1 VTKVQTNLAVCHLAI
16 TLPRSLIAGL
26 AEVIRVQ
33 LGVLLLLEVQQK
45 GTNGSSLT
53 MLRRG
58 TQARAEASALCSRLE
73 HQCGRVVTT
82 SVSMLRSMQQQVLQQ
97 DPAEWQQRQRQ
108 LQQLL
113 LMGRL
118 THRGQHS
125 QQQ

>member
-1 VTKVQTNLAVCHLAI
+1 VLHLGI

-26 AEVIRVQ
+26 AGVIRVQ
-33 LGVLLLLEVQQK
+33 LGVLLLLEVQRK

-53 MLRRG
+53 MLIRG
-58 TQARAEASALCSRLE
+58 TQARAKALVLCSRLE

-82 SVSMLRSMQQQVLQQ
+82 SVSMLRSMQQQWLQQ

-118 THRGQHS
+118 THRAQHS